1 MKQYL
6 ELLEHVLKVGKRR
19 PNRTGIDTI
28 STFGYQNRYDISEGF
43 PLLTTKRVGFKTVMR
58 ELLWFVKGDTN
69 IRYLVKNKCYIWNE
83 WPFKAYMQSLGHDV
97 STHEKIRELKAQY
110 EKEFIDKIINDDEFA
125 KQWGELGPVYGKQ
138 WRNFGGVDQ
147 LQEAINTIRTSPD
160 SRRIIVCAWNPTE
173 VKEMAKKGLPPCH
186 SLFQF
191 YVDTEEKTLSCE
203 LYQRSADS
211 FLGVPFNI
219 ASYAALTYMVAA
231 MCGLKPKEFV
241 HTFGDLHVY
250 VNHLEQVKLQLSRTP
265 GKLPTLKINRIPEKI
280 EDFTMEDFELIGYEP
295 QEAIKGEV
303 AV

>member
-1 MKQYL
+1 MKEYQ
-6 ELLEHVLKVGKRR
+6 ELLKHILKVGKRKH
-19 PNRTGIDTI
+19 NRTGIDTI
-28 STFGYQNRYDISEGF
+28 STFGYQNRYDISESF
-43 PLLTTKRVGFKTVMR
+43 PLLTTKKVGFKTVIR
-58 ELLWFVKGDTN
+58 ELLWFCRGETN
-69 IRYLVKNKCYIWNE
+69 IQWLVKNKCYIWNE
-83 WPFKAYMQSLGHDV
+83 WPFKAYMASLGEDV
-97 STHEKIRELKAQY
+97 STPEKIAILK
-110 EKEFIDKIINDDEFA
+110 EKHMKEFLSKIINDNEFA
-125 KQWGELGPVYGKQ
+125 KKWGELGPVYGKQ

-147 LQEAINTIRTSPD
+147 LQEAIQEIKNNPD

-219 ASYAALTYMVAA
+219 ASYSALTYMVAA
-231 MCGLKPKEFV
+231 LTGLKPKEFI

-250 VNHLEQVKLQLSRTP
+250 VNHLEQVNLQLSRTP
-265 GKLPTLKINRIPEKI
+265 GKLPTLKFARVPNNITDFQV
-280 EDFTMEDFELIGYEP
+280 EDFILEGYEP
-295 QEAIKGEV
+295 QESIKGEV

>member
-6 ELLEHVLKVGKRR
+6 ELLQHILKNGKRR
-19 PNRTGIDTI
+19 SNRTGIDTI
-28 STFGYQNRYDISEGF
+28 STFGYQNRYDISEFF
-43 PLLTTKRVGFKTVMR
+43 PLMTTKKVGFKTVMR

-69 IRYLVKNKCYIWNE
+69 IQYLVKNKCYIWNE
-83 WPFKAYMQSLGHDV
+83 WPFRAYMESLGHDV
-97 STHEKIRELKAQY
+97 STQDKIVALKEKY
-110 EKEFIDKIINDDEFA
+110 MNEFLDKIINDDEFA
-125 KQWGELGPVYGKQ
+125 KKWGELGPVYGKQ
-138 WRNFGGVDQ
+138 WRNFNGVDQ
-147 LQEAINTIRTSPD
+147 LQEAIDTIKNSPD

-191 YVDTEEKTLSCE
+191 YVDLEEKKLSCE

-231 MCGLKPKEFV
+231 ICGLKPGEFI
-241 HTFGDLHVY
+241 HTFGDLHAY
-250 VNHLEQVKLQLSRTP
+250 VNHIDQIKEQLSRTP
-265 GKLPTLKINRIPEKI
+265 KQLPKLIIKRIPQKI
-280 EDFTMEDFELIGYEP
+280 EDFKMTDFELVGYEP
-295 QEAIKGEV
+295 EENIKATV